1 MYDHSYSINALK
13 GVLQK
18 RDFHSVRGQT
28 AANVNAHRK
37 ALLDKAFKSASTNF
51 GGKNPIDIFH
61 LKKKSTYRIKD
72 PGDDLV
78 IRKLSK
84 NLSGYVEAS
93 SRGRDFVISNLQLHL
108 EEGVPYRLY
117 RLDVKSFYESFSQED
132 ILARITSL
140 PNLSPISKRHLKTLL
155 SYFSALG
162 GTGIPRGMAISA
174 VLADLMMSQF
184 DTQVSRNPFV
194 YFYGRYVD
202 DIVALT
208 NATEQPDEFLRQLTK
223 ELPTGLRLNS
233 AKQQMLTIPA
243 EVKMVDKQISPNCV
257 VEYLGYRFTVF
268 DPLKQKSTKRS
279 IYRDVHVD
287 IATSKLKRIKTRI
300 ARSFLDFSKSR
311 NFQLLHERIKFLTT
325 NFSVQDKNSGRKRL
339 AGIHHSYPQL
349 TPEAKTL
356 DELDQ
361 YLRTAVLSK
370 TGRVFGLS
378 APHLSNQ
385 QKRQLLRYSFRRG
398 HTEQI
403 LSHFSGQK
411 ISEIQKCWNYE

>member
-1 MYDHSYSINALK
+1 MYDHSYSVNALK
-13 GVLQK
+13 GVLRK

-28 AANVNAHRK
+28 AANVNAYRK
-37 ALLDKAFKSASTNF
+37 GLLDRASKSAETDF
-51 GGKNPIDIFH
+51 GGKNPIDLFH
-61 LKKKSTYRIKD
+61 LKKKSTYRIQD
-72 PGDDLV
+72 LGDDLV

-84 NLSGYVEAS
+84 NLSEYIGTS
-93 SRGRDFVISNLQLHL
+93 NWGRDFVISNLQLHL

-117 RLDVKSFYESFSQED
+117 RLDIKSFYESFSQEE
-132 ILARITSL
+132 ILARITAL
-140 PNLSPISKRHLKTLL
+140 QGLSPISKRHLRTLL

-174 VLADLMMSQF
+174 VLADLMMRNF
-184 DTQVSRNPFV
+184 DLQASRNPFV

-202 DIVALT
+202 DIVVLT
-208 NATEQPDEFLRQLTK
+208 NTTEKPDEFLKQLIRG
-223 ELPTGLRLNS
+223 LPTGLRLNS
-233 AKQQMLTIPA
+233 SKQQMITIPE
-243 EVKMVDKQISPNCV
+243 EVKTVDKQISPNCV

-268 DPLKQKSTKRS
+268 DPLKKKATRRP

-287 IATSKLKRIKTRI
+287 IADQKLKRVKTRI

-311 NFQLLHERIKFLTT
+311 DFQLLHERIKFLTS
-325 NFSVQDKNSGRKRL
+325 NFSVQDRNSGRKRL

-356 DELDQ
+356 DGLDQ
-361 YLRTAVLSK
+361 YLRAAVLSK

-378 APHLSNQ
+378 ALHLSNQ

-411 ISEIQKCWNYE
+411 ISAIQKCWDYE